1 MFQLTKEEFEDLTL
15 EIESLEITDD
25 PLRLQNS

>member
-15 EIESLEITDD
+15 EIESLEITDN
-25 PLRLQNS
+25 PLSLQNS